1 MKPRERKLSSR
12 WRAVVVL
19 TVLYFAMIALAPL
32 PDRLVLFPTTNRI
45 DAGAAIRKPI
55 PFEGGELEIWTA
67 ASRLAQQRGND
78 PIYVLRFY
86 GNADRADRWVEAET
100 EMWSNRAVAVW
111 GMNYPGFGGSTGPA
125 RLSRLGPAALAAFDA
140 VKQAAG
146 NRRIIV
152 FGASLGT
159 TTALHVAAHRPVAGL
174 ILHNPPPLRQ
184 IILRQ
189 FGWWNLWLLAGPLAQ
204 KIPADLDSI
213 ANARVVRVPAIFL
226 LAENDEVV
234 APKFQRLVVDAY
246 AGEKRVIPLSGAGHN
261 SLIEGTDFT
270 ELQNGLDW
278 LLAAAPE
285 GTSAPR
291 PTPQSPS
298 PSR

>member
-1 MKPRERKLSSR
+1 LIR
-12 WRAVVVL
+12 WRFVLVVAVV
-19 TVLYFAMIALAPL
+19 YFAVIALAPL

-45 DAGAAIRKPI
+45 DAGAATRKPI
-55 PFEGGELEIWTA
+55 PFEGGELEIWRA
-67 ASRLAQQRGND
+67 ASKLAQQRGNA

-100 EMWSNRAVAVW
+100 EMWNNRPVEVW

-125 RLSRLGPAALAAFDA
+125 RLARLGPAALVAFDA

-146 NRRIIV
+146 DRPIIV

-159 TTALHVAAHRPVAGL
+159 TTALHVAAHRQVTGL

-204 KIPADLDSI
+204 KIPADLDSV
-213 ANARVVRVPAIFL
+213 ANARTVRVPAIFL

-246 AGEKRVIPLSGAGHN
+246 AGEKRVIPLAGAGHN
-261 SLIEGTDFT
+261 SLIEGSEFT

-278 LLAAAPE
+278 LL
-285 GTSAPR
+285 
-291 PTPQSPS
+291 
-298 PSR
+298 SRDLKQ